1 MAPDGSWLATAGEDG
16 TVRIWDTAS
25 GHAQAMMRIDDDIT
39 ACAWLGSNALVLG
52 GSAGLYLFG
61 LLAEPNSPAAAWQ

>member
-1 MAPDGSWLATAGEDG
+1 
-16 TVRIWDTAS
+16 
-25 GHAQAMMRIDDDIT
+25 MMRTDNDIT
-39 ACAWLGSNALVLG
+39 TCAWLGSNALVLG